1 MKINELLNE
10 YTYGNDSSFAGV
22 DPEFDRMLLRRDAQ
36 RAGMSVDDYI
46 HYLKKKQQDQNYELE
61 IGPEKRAELKA
72 KAEEL
77 AEIRR
82 QQLRKEALEDA
93 EIAFQ
98 RAETIEQRKAEME
111 KIKRKYQHDLD
122 MINTEHK
129 NNMEAIRTG
138 NKHELDKMDKE
149 HRHEKDMFDK
159 EAGERDKDRAERE
172 RERERERQQNKPQSQ
187 RPDGAFN
194 MPEPEPETPEEE
206 PQDKQYQ
213 DFKADIFRL
222 SGLPLPAPAKPATK
236 PSKIDT
242 TGAVDVDFKELPASD
257 KKDDDEEDKGKP
269 AMLPAPK
276 KEDMARLRDL
286 VAEFDRPKDP
296 EAEPSNEKSMSREE
310 WDAKFKSDPSVK
322 IINPLTIM
330 PKDGSY
336 FRVAVRDGKAV
347 GASLGSGIGRS
358 ALGPERHAEFAVPKT
373 LPELLKDF
381 NVERFAPTETPT
393 ALKK

>member
-1 MKINELLNE
+1 MKVNELLNE
-10 YTYGNDSSFAGV
+10 YGIDSALAGQ
-22 DPEFDRMLLRRDAQ
+22 DPDVDRMLLRRDAR

-82 QQLRKEALEDA
+82 QQRRKEALEDA

-129 NNMEAIRTG
+129 NNMEAIKTG

-172 RERERERQQNKPQSQ
+172 RERQQNKPQSQ
-187 RPDGAFN
+187 RPDGAFK
-194 MPEPEPETPEEE
+194 MPEPEAPEEE
-206 PQDKQYQ
+206 PQDKEYQ

-222 SGLPLPAPAKPATK
+222 SGLPLPAPTKAEPA
-236 PSKIDT
+236 PSSKFNKDDATDI
-242 TGAVDVDFKELPASD
+242 DFKEIP
-257 KKDDDEEDKGKP
+257 KKDDEEKDKKP
-269 AMLPAPK
+269 GAPMLSAPK
-276 KEDMARLRDL
+276 KESMAHLRDI
-286 VAEFDRPKDP
+286 VAQFEQSISK
-296 EAEPSNEKSMSREE
+296 
-310 WDAKFKSDPSVK
+310 
-322 IINPLTIM
+322 
-330 PKDGSY
+330 
-336 FRVAVRDGKAV
+336 
-347 GASLGSGIGRS
+347 
-358 ALGPERHAEFAVPKT
+358 
-373 LPELLKDF
+373 
-381 NVERFAPTETPT
+381 
-393 ALKK
+393 